1 MSKQFKRS
9 VPHIDLNVKFSFAF
23 NTCDSMDLPLYDD
36 AKKHTCPGQ
45 TQVKDVINFAHGKI
59 HFDKHIICDPA
70 SSRDFNPL
78 KYIEMTLPFIKNPA
92 AHGETQTYEF
102 IRLPQQ
108 MHLGII
114 YKLLWPLTG
123 MPNCE

>member
-1 MSKQFKRS
+1 
-9 VPHIDLNVKFSFAF
+9 
-23 NTCDSMDLPLYDD
+23 
-36 AKKHTCPGQ
+36 
-45 TQVKDVINFAHGKI
+45 VINFAHGKI

-102 IRLPQQ
+102 IRLPQH
-108 MHLGII
+108 MNLGII

-123 MPNCE
+123 MPNCESRDSVLQLRYRSISRRKQEETSQVTP